1 MNKNKTKKIG
11 GDTTDIIEP
20 GVTIKRETLSG
31 NINNGNIKD
40 VIFIDVLFKDI
51 NIDNIDFKN
60 NTFQSVI
67 FRKNKMTSV
76 RFINC
81 LHTPSFFNNS
91 QLENVSFINN
101 NINELE
107 FNNCDLHYCNF
118 TQDKMENVTFID
130 CDLTDSDFKNTNL
143 NNSTFINCNFTGV
156 SFNENFDISLTRI
169 LKPRKL
175 SDSRLPEELQE
186 IIIRLNNVL
195 YPNSPYNS
203 SVVTDS
209 SSYKSSSETLIN
221 NNNDNNNDDDDYEI
235 DPAFFAYEQPPPYNP
250 DYLRKLLQRSHI
262 IIKPYKKS
270 KNNLFEKNPSIYD
283 VITMEDTKLC
293 EYINDPNNL
302 IFIYNKDTYLL
313 NKQNL
318 RDPITTNSLDFN
330 KIIYQC
336 KKIDEAAT
344 PRESNLKGE
353 PQLSMDLFGIHGV
366 MIPLSHVDSII
377 NNDHQIYI
385 IDKCNSNTP
394 VPIASLKTILSGSI
408 ISANHCQ
415 ALVPIKSCSVSYV
428 DKKWLTKKCLT
439 RCPKGTRRNKK
450 TGDCDKKETTKET
463 TKKTRCPNGT
473 RRNKKTGECEE
484 KNKTNFFSL

>member
-1 MNKNKTKKIG
+1 MNKNKIKKIG
-11 GDTTDIIEP
+11 GDSTEIIEN
-20 GVTIKRETLSG
+20 GATIERETISG
-31 NINNGNIKD
+31 NIKNGNITDVKFIK
-40 VIFIDVLFKDI
+40 VIFQDI
-51 NIDNIDFKN
+51 NIENIDFKN
-60 NTFQSVI
+60 NTFKGTM
-67 FRKNKMTSV
+67 FRKNEMTSV

-81 LHTPSFFNNS
+81 TYTPSIFYNS
-91 QLENVSFINN
+91 RLENVSFINN
-101 NINELE
+101 NINDVE
-107 FNNCDLHYCNF
+107 FKNCDLHYCNF
-118 TQDKMENVTFID
+118 TQDNMENTTFID
-130 CDLTDSDFKNTNL
+130 CDLTDSDFKNSNL

-156 SFNENFDISLTRI
+156 SFNESFDISMTRI

-175 SDSRLPEELQE
+175 SASRLPEELQE
-186 IIIRLNNVL
+186 VIIRLNNIL
-195 YPNSPYNS
+195 YPNYNS
-203 SVVTDS
+203 SEVTTDS
-209 SSYKSSSETLIN
+209 LSSETLIN
-221 NNNDNNNDDDDYEI
+221 RINSSSNSNNDNDYEV
-235 DPAFFAYEQPPPYNP
+235 DRDFFAYEQRPPHNP

-262 IIKPYKKS
+262 RIKPYKKA

-302 IFIYNKDTYLL
+302 ILIYNKDTYLL

-318 RDPITTNSLDFN
+318 QDPITTNSLDFN

-336 KKIDEAAT
+336 KKIDEATT

-366 MIPLSHVDSII
+366 MVPLSLVDSII

-385 IDKCNSNTP
+385 IDKCNSNAP
-394 VPIASLKTILSGSI
+394 VPIASLKTILGGSI

-415 ALVPIKSCSVSYV
+415 ALVPIKSCSVSYI
-428 DKKWLTKKCLT
+428 DKKWLTKKCLI

-450 TGDCDKKETTKET
+450 TGDCDKKETTI
-463 TKKTRCPNGT
+463 KTRCPNGT